1 MLYKLPA
8 FVFQVSYPH
17 SRFPFVSVFVLC
29 CVSSPRQCL
38 YSNLFADTLSAR
50 SHSVSRSS
58 FAHVHPQSRV
68 SSSKDC
74 TAGKETAPSVV
85 AFPYTVPHRWAVAFG
100 LLTLF
105 QAPLPGDGHGL
116 GLPGIGIGVQD
127 LYYGVLFGSATN
139 EEREKKQ
146 NWVEE
151 KVELLLQS
159 QQRLLFQARHSGVE
173 IAHSEWRS
181 GSWVSCID

>member
-29 CVSSPRQCL
+29 YVSSPRQCL
-38 YSNLFADTLSAR
+38 YSSLPADTLSAQP
-50 SHSVSRSS
+50 HSVSRSS

-68 SSSKDC
+68 SSSKHC
-74 TAGKETAPSVV
+74 TAGKETSPSVV
-85 AFPYTVPHRWAVAFG
+85 ALPYTVPHRWAVAFG

-105 QAPLPGDGHGL
+105 QVLLPGL
-116 GLPGIGIGVQD
+116 GLPGIGTGVQD

-139 EEREKKQ
+139 EERERKQ

-173 IAHSEWRS
+173 IVHSEWRS
-181 GSWVSCID
+181 GSWVSCTD